1 MDLIRMRET
10 FQVKDSTL
18 TIGNGL
24 FEDWG
29 PSLDAQS
36 QTDEKRKGF
45 SAADS
50 TAFPRGFMW
59 P

>member
-1 MDLIRMRET
+1 MG
-10 FQVKDSTL
+10 S
-18 TIGNGL
+18 GL

-36 QTDEKRKGF
+36 QAEEKRKGF
-45 SAADS
+45 SAAGS
-50 TAFPRGFMW
+50 TAFPGALCGPSGLFFQ